1 MESLVQNI
9 MSLEN
14 QANDLLEKARA
25 DAGDREKSAADKI
38 AEIQQEI
45 AAQVESRVAE
55 FRASAEQQHQ
65 EDVAQAQV
73 ESQRALAAVD
83 QIGQEVI
90 ARHVDSVVA
99 RYLEL

>member
-9 MSLEN
+9 LSLEN

-25 DAGDREKSAADKI
+25 DAREHEKSAADKI

-45 AAQVESRVAE
+45 SAQVESRVAD
-55 FRASAEQQHQ
+55 FRAKAEQQHQ
-65 EDVAQAQV
+65 EDVAQAQA

-83 QIGQEVI
+83 HIGQEVI